1 MLNNGAIGIEYSFL
15 FEDGNR
21 KNFEISL
28 DSSMHVAARK
38 APPPAWTA
46 LGQHQCP
53 SCTLS
58 PAEAHPYC
66 PIAVQL
72 AQVVEAFADFS
83 SYDNVTVTVTTEQRI
98 YSKKTT
104 LQQGVSSLTGLLM
117 ATSGCPVMDYLKP
130 MARFH
135 LPFASVEE
143 TEFRMLSMFL
153 VAQLKRQAKGLTPDW
168 TLEGLK
174 AIYAK
179 VSEIN
184 AHFAKRL
191 REVAKNDAN
200 INALVNLDCF
210 AKAVPWAVR
219 TRLNDLDALFEA
231 YLK

>member
-1 MLNNGAIGIEYSFL
+1 MLNNGTMEIKYSFL
-15 FEDGNR
+15 LQDGSR
-21 KNFEISL
+21 KDFSVSL
-28 DSSMHVAARK
+28 DGAMHVAAPE
-38 APPPAWTA
+38 AAPPAWA
-46 LGQHQCP
+46 SLRQHQCP
-53 SCTLS
+53 SCTLT
-58 PAEAHPYC
+58 PATHPYC

-72 AQVVEAFADFS
+72 AQVVESFADFTS
-83 SYDNVTVTVTTEQRI
+83 FDDVTLTVTTEQRV

-104 LQQGVSSLTGLLM
+104 LQQGLSSLTGLLM
-117 ATSGCPVMDYLKP
+117 ATSGCPTMEYLKP

-174 AIYAK
+174 AVYAK

-184 AHFAKRL
+184 AHFAGRL

-200 INALVNLDCF
+200 MNALVNLDCF

-219 TRLNDLDALFEA
+219 TSLNDLDALFDA
-231 YLK
+231 YLR